1 MVMLNAHFDGKT
13 FVPDAPVDLPRG
25 SKCRLIVQP
34 VDDAEPKGLP
44 LLDFALECAAKMKG
58 NYPTDLA
65 RNHDHY
71 LHGRPKRP

>member
-1 MVMLNAHFDGKT
+1 MVTVNAHYDGKA
-13 FVPDAPVDLPRG
+13 FVPDAPVDLPQG
-25 SKCRLIVQP
+25 AKCRLIV
-34 VDDAEPKGLP
+34 EPEGEPDEPGLP
-44 LLDFALECAAKMKG
+44 LLDLALECASKMKG